1 MRARHGLL
9 AALGAGVAAVTLVL
23 GMTTGAHAATLLSD
37 DFEDGN
43 ATGWSANGGSWS
55 VATDGS
61 RVYRQGG
68 TSSDARSVTGTASWT
83 DYAVQARV
91 KPTAFSG
98 SNRFAAVLARVQS
111 STSYYYLALRSNNTV
126 ELKRLDGGSSA
137 TLDTAPVAVSAG
149 TWYTLKLEVSGS
161 SLRGYVNGALL
172 TEATDTRWSSGR
184 VGVATFYTSANF
196 DDVLVT
202 TGGSPDPS
210 GSVTTSPST
219 DPTLEPPPVP
229 NVADGWASVNTW
241 GQNGTSGGTG
251 GPTVTV
257 STAAAFIEAIARP
270 GPLVVQV
277 QGSIALP
284 GPMHDVSSDKTIIG
298 LGSGA
303 TITGGGLNIGLPIDN
318 AVTAPPANAVNN
330 IIIRNLRFS
339 GWPDDAINVQMFSHH
354 IWIDHNTWT
363 TGSDGGVDIKRGSSY
378 ITVSYNH
385 ADGTDKNMLLGHDD
399 NNAAQD
405 VGRLKVT
412 YHHNWFDN
420 TNQRN
425 PRIRFGDQ
433 VHVYNN
439 HYNDTGN
446 YGVASTEDAGVIV
459 EGNSFENVDDPYH
472 LGEASSG
479 PGRIVARDNCFV
491 NSGAGEAG
499 GSVTPV
505 PYAYTAQPC
514 AQVKATVTAQAGVG
528 RLGVPNPDT
537 TTPSPDT
544 TTPTP
549 DPTTPVP
556 STGLIGWATQNGGTT
571 GGAGGQT
578 VTVTDG
584 QALADALE
592 SSSPLIIRVRGTVT
606 MPDKMNDVRSNK
618 TVLGENA
625 VLDNGLNISGARNV
639 IVRNLTFRGWDDDA
653 INVQGST
660 NVWLDHNTFDGGYD
674 GALDIKRES
683 DYVTVSWNRV
693 QNHTKSMLLGHD
705 DGHTADRGK
714 LRVTYHHNWFDGS
727 KERHPRVRFG
737 DPVHVF
743 NNYYYGADYGVASTM
758 GAGVLVESNYFENVT
773 RPTAVGYAE
782 SDPGDLVQRDNVFV
796 NSGAPESAGDVAA
809 VPYEYTRDAA
819 SGVKAS
825 VTAGAGAGRI
835 TV

>member
-1 MRARHGLL
+1 M
-9 AALGAGVAAVTLVL
+9 GAGVAAATLLL
-23 GMTTGAHAATLLSD
+23 GMMTGAHAATLLSD

-43 ATGWSANGGSWS
+43 ASGWSTNGGSWS

-68 TSSDARSVTGTASWT
+68 TSSDARAVTGTASWT

-91 KPTAFSG
+91 KPTAFNG

-137 TLDTAPVAVSAG
+137 TLDTASVAVAAG

-161 SLRGYVNGALL
+161 TLRGYVNGALL

-184 VGVATFYTSANF
+184 IGVATFYTSANF
-196 DDVLVT
+196 DDVQVT

-210 GSVTTSPST
+210 GSVSTT
-219 DPTLEPPPVP
+219 PTEEPPPGP
-229 NVADGWASVNTW
+229 NVADGWASVNAW
-241 GQNGTSGGTG
+241 GQNGTSGGAG

-257 STAAAFIEAIARP
+257 STAAAFTEAIARP

-277 QGSIALP
+277 QGTITLP

-330 IIIRNLRFS
+330 VIIRNLRFS

-378 ITVSYNH
+378 VTVSYNH

-405 VGRLKVT
+405 VGRLKVS
-412 YHHNWFDN
+412 YHHNWFDA
-420 TNQRN
+420 TRQRN
-425 PRIRFGDQ
+425 PRVRFGDQ

-439 HYNDTGN
+439 HYNDTGD
-446 YGVASTEDAGVIV
+446 YGIASTEDAGVIV

-491 NSGAGEAG
+491 NSGAGQAG

-505 PYAYTAQPC
+505 PYAYTLLPC
-514 AQVKATVTAQAGVG
+514 ARVKAAVTTQAGAG
-528 RLGVPNPDT
+528 RIGVPDPD
-537 TTPSPDT
+537 P

-549 DPTTPVP
+549 DPTDPDP
-556 STGLIGWATQNGGTT
+556 QPAPGLVGWATQNGGTT

-578 VTVTDG
+578 VTVSDG
-584 QALADALE
+584 QTLADALE
-592 SSSPLIIRVRGTVT
+592 SSSPLIIRVRGTLT

-618 TVLGENA
+618 TVLGESGA

-683 DYVTVSWNRV
+683 DFVTVSWNRV

-743 NNYYYGADYGVASTM
+743 NNYYNGADYGVASTM

-782 SDPGDLVQRDNVFV
+782 SGPGDLVQRDNVFV
-796 NSGAPESAGDVAA
+796 GSGAPESAGDVAA
-809 VPYEYTRDAA
+809 IPYEYTRDAA